1 MSKMTFPVFLELV
14 EIKTKLASLFPFLIG
29 LLFSIHYFHTV
40 NWVNTIVFFVGMLF
54 FDMTTTAINNYMD
67 YKKAKS
73 EAYKYEQ
80 NIVGKAGLN
89 EKTVTI
95 LIVGMLFIAA
105 CVGGFLTYRTGW
117 MLFIMGG
124 ICCFIGVFYTFGPV
138 PLSRMPLGEV
148 FSGVTMGFGIFLLT
162 VYINTFQLNYLTLDF
177 FASQFVLQGNLRI
190 LFMLLW
196 VSLPMVFTIAN
207 IMLANNLCD
216 LDQDIENH
224 RYTLP
229 FYIGRQNGIHLFQF
243 LMYSCYLLV
252 TVSVLLKFYSWT
264 MLIVWGTLPIIR
276 NNVQIFS
283 KKQIKS
289 ETFSISIKNLVLFN
303 SAQIVGLLAG
313 MFF

>member
-29 LLFSIHYFHTV
+29 VLFSVSYFHSL
-40 NWVNTIVFFVGMLF
+40 NWVNTLVFFIGMLF

-73 EAYKYEQ
+73 KTYKYEH
-80 NIVGKAGLN
+80 NIVGKAGLK
-89 EKTVTI
+89 EKSVTV
-95 LIVGMLFIAA
+95 LIFFMLFIAA

-148 FSGVTMGFGIFLLT
+148 FSGVTMGFGIFLIT
-162 VYINTFQLNYLTLDF
+162 VYVNTFQLNYLTLDF
-177 FASQFVLQGNLRI
+177 FASQFVLQGNLWI
-190 LFMLLW
+190 LLMLFW

-229 FYIGRQNGIHLFQF
+229 FYIGRKNGIHLFQF
-243 LMYSCYLLV
+243 LMYSSYFLV
-252 TVSVLLKFYSWT
+252 TISVLLNFYSWT
-264 MLIVWGTLPIIR
+264 MLIVWGTFPVVR
-276 NNVQIFS
+276 KNVQTFS
-283 KKQIKS
+283 HRQVKS

-303 SAQIVGLLAG
+303 SAQIVGLIIGL
-313 MFF
+313 FF